1 MWYFLKIPPQV
12 ERMGLRMA
20 LWLSG
25 SFDFGSSCGAEALRA
40 EALTT
45 HAALFVQKAAADVV
59 LPLVGSKGL
68 PTSATAPRVS

>member
-1 MWYFLKIPPQV
+1 MWYFLNIPPQV

-25 SFDFGSSCGAEALRA
+25 SFDFGSSCGAGALRA

-45 HAALFVQKAAADVV
+45 HAALLSGAKVFR
-59 LPLVGSKGL
+59 LPQRRREFLENSTVI
-68 PTSATAPRVS
+68 A